1 MCHFRLY
8 SMSRVRL
15 TTFHGQNNLAS
26 KEIVL
31 SLGLANHL
39 ALTRGKKWY
48 AVHQSATLAI
58 RYSMCNLSETRVIP
72 S

>member
-1 MCHFRLY
+1 MRHFSLY
-8 SMSRVRL
+8 SMSRVKL
-15 TTFHGQNNLAS
+15 TTLLGQNNLAS

-39 ALTRGKKWY
+39 ALKRGKKWY
-48 AVHQSATLAI
+48 AVHQSAALAI
-58 RYSMCNLSETRVIP
+58 RCSMCNLSETRVIP